1 MSEPTTCPSCGA
13 PIKVVSNTYI
23 HEYVNHY
30 EYVAPALPEDVRALK
45 TFAEWALTEGPRYG
59 CDLDGGDVQDRALML
74 GLLVEVEVAEPCG
87 ESCNCAEWDDFP
99 QSCMRLAPWLLQRV
113 EP

>member
-30 EYVAPALPEDVRALK
+30 EYVAPTLPPDVRVKQLK
-45 TFAEWALTEGPRYG
+45 SFAAHKAHCEVDAYAPQFDMGCTCGLRTYLERTEGT
-59 CDLDGGDVQDRALML
+59 
-74 GLLVEVEVAEPCG
+74 
-87 ESCNCAEWDDFP
+87 
-99 QSCMRLAPWLLQRV
+99 
-113 EP
+113 